1 MPFDSLSPSLHPLG
15 HLWRLWLVLVTYVT
29 YTCPYVVAQDDNGT
43 AVSTV
48 APNLLLEEP
57 LCGYSKRDLAFKAV
71 ESYTANA
78 LLLSTNQYE
87 DNFYDDKSIPD
98 IIFSNQNPTFFSQSQ
113 ITTIIP
119 ELLTFVFGIYS
130 QPIVFKV
137 CFFDSPRLKPGT
149 DSNSNS
155 SHLTLMCVLRVWF
168 L

>member
-1 MPFDSLSPSLHPLG
+1 MKIIFMMTKV
-15 HLWRLWLVLVTYVT
+15 R
-29 YTCPYVVAQDDNGT
+29 
-43 AVSTV
+43 
-48 APNLLLEEP
+48 
-57 LCGYSKRDLAFKAV
+57 
-71 ESYTANA
+71 
-78 LLLSTNQYE
+78 
-87 DNFYDDKSIPD
+87 IPD

-137 CFFDSPRLKPGT
+137 CFFDSPRFAGT

-155 SHLTLMCVLRVWF
+155 SHLTLMCVVRVSF